1 MILQH
6 YKQKAAKYKQG
17 SSSEDIW
24 SIRTAPVEDAFTGWA
39 KGDEKEAS
47 GGGVLVSGQ
56 S

>member
-17 SSSEDIW
+17 PSSEDIW
-24 SIRTAPVEDAFTGWA
+24 SIRTAPVEDAFTEWT
-39 KGDEKEAS
+39 KGEAGDDE
-47 GGGVLVSGQ
+47 VLVSGQ